1 MCIRD
6 SGHSMNISF
15 DKQIS
20 SLEREIL
27 LKSVEIHDS
36 GDDFQFELN
45 KFFSQKE
52 IIAIAPRCI
61 RCNMC
66 VDQCPVDAIEP
77 ANIFKIAKIT
87 HDCVKCEI
95 CVQTCP
101 VSAIKLIDNKVS
113 YNHDEGDEAIEYNL
127 ASISRPHRVVRMN
140 DISIDYSDL
149 ANYDNCA
156 KFCPTD
162 AFTLEFKSYF
172 EELGIDVDIELEDDV
187 LYPVINKKLCI
198 GCGACVQFCENDSVK
213 LDRTIGPI
221 VHTKN
226 LEINQDECV
235 NCYLCEENC
244 PVEAIWLDEEKVVL
258 NNDKCIRC
266 INCTS
271 HCPVGALNFVEID

>member
-1 MCIRD
+1 
-6 SGHSMNISF
+6 MNISF

-113 YNHDEGDEAIEYNL
+113 YNHDEGDEDIEYNL

>member
-1 MCIRD
+1 
-6 SGHSMNISF
+6 MNISF

-66 VDQCPVDAIEP
+66 VDQCLVDAIEP

>member
-1 MCIRD
+1 
-6 SGHSMNISF
+6 MNISF

-66 VDQCPVDAIEP
+66 VDQCSVDAIEP

-113 YNHDEGDEAIEYNL
+113 YNHDEGDGAIEYNL

-172 EELGIDVDIELEDDV
+172 EELDIDVDIELEDDV

>member
-1 MCIRD
+1 
-6 SGHSMNISF
+6 MNISF

-87 HDCVKCEI
+87 PDCVKCEI

-127 ASISRPHRVVRMN
+127 ASISRPHRVIRMN
-140 DISIDYSDL
+140 DIFIDYSDL

-172 EELGIDVDIELEDDV
+172 EELGIDVDIELENDV

>member
-1 MCIRD
+1 
-6 SGHSMNISF
+6 MNISF

-244 PVEAIWLDEEKVVL
+244 PVEAIWLGEEKVVL

>member
-1 MCIRD
+1 MV
-6 SGHSMNISF
+6 GNSMDVSF
-15 DKQIS
+15 DKQIK

-45 KFFSQKE
+45 NFASQEE

-87 HDCVKCEI
+87 QQCVKCEI

-113 YNHDEGDEAIEYNL
+113 YDSEEGDTAIEYNL
-127 ASISRPHRVVRMN
+127 ASINRPHRVVRMN
-140 DISIDYSDL
+140 DISIDYSNL
-149 ANYDNCA
+149 GNYDNCA
-156 KFCPTD
+156 KFCPTK

-172 EELGIDVDIELEDDV
+172 EDLNIGIELEDDI
-187 LYPVINKKLCI
+187 LYPAIDEKLCI
-198 GCGACVQFCENDSVK
+198 GCGACVQFCENDSIK
-213 LDRTIGPI
+213 LNRTIGPV

-226 LEINQDECV
+226 LQVNSDVCV
-235 NCYLCEENC
+235 SCYLCEENC
-244 PVEAIWLDEEKVVL
+244 PVEAICLEDDKVVL
-258 NNDKCIRC
+258 NDDKCIRC

-271 HCPVGALNFVEID
+271 HCPVGALNFVNIG

>member
-1 MCIRD
+1 
-6 SGHSMNISF
+6 MNISF

-87 HDCVKCEI
+87 PDCVKCEI

-140 DISIDYSDL
+140 DIFIDYSDH

-172 EELGIDVDIELEDDV
+172 EELDIDVDIELEDDV

-244 PVEAIWLDEEKVVL
+244 PVEAIWLDKEKVVL

>member
-1 MCIRD
+1 
-6 SGHSMNISF
+6 MNISF

-27 LKSVEIHDS
+27 SKSVEIHDS

>member
-1 MCIRD
+1 
-6 SGHSMNISF
+6 MNISF

-36 GDDFQFELN
+36 GDDFHFELN

>member
-1 MCIRD
+1 
-6 SGHSMNISF
+6 MNISF

-271 HCPVGALNFVEID
+271 HCPVGRLTLLKLTKGVVL

>member
-1 MCIRD
+1 
-6 SGHSMNISF
+6 MNISF

-45 KFFSQKE
+45 KFFFQKE

>member
-1 MCIRD
+1 
-6 SGHSMNISF
+6 MNISF

-172 EELGIDVDIELEDDV
+172 EELGIDVDIKLEDDV

>member
-1 MCIRD
+1 
-6 SGHSMNISF
+6 MNISF

-113 YNHDEGDEAIEYNL
+113 YNHNEGDEAIEYNL

-226 LEINQDECV
+226 LEINQDDCV

>member
-1 MCIRD
+1 
-6 SGHSMNISF
+6 MNISF

-87 HDCVKCEI
+87 PDCVKCEI

-140 DISIDYSDL
+140 DIFIDYSIL
-149 ANYDNCA
+149 
-156 KFCPTD
+156 P
-162 AFTLEFKSYF
+162 
-172 EELGIDVDIELEDDV
+172 I
-187 LYPVINKKLCI
+187 
-198 GCGACVQFCENDSVK
+198 
-213 LDRTIGPI
+213 TI
-221 VHTKN
+221 T
-226 LEINQDECV
+226 
-235 NCYLCEENC
+235 
-244 PVEAIWLDEEKVVL
+244 VL
-258 NNDKCIRC
+258 NFAQLML
-266 INCTS
+266 S
-271 HCPVGALNFVEID
+271 HWSSSPILKN

>member
-1 MCIRD
+1 
-6 SGHSMNISF
+6 MNISF

-244 PVEAIWLDEEKVVL
+244 PVEAIWLDEEKLVL

>member
-1 MCIRD
+1 
-6 SGHSMNISF
+6 MNISF
-15 DKQIS
+15 DKQIG

>member
-1 MCIRD
+1 
-6 SGHSMNISF
+6 MNISF

-172 EELGIDVDIELEDDV
+172 EELCIDVDIELEDDV

>member
-1 MCIRD
+1 
-6 SGHSMNISF
+6 MNISF

-162 AFTLEFKSYF
+162 AFALEFKSYF

>member
-1 MCIRD
+1 
-6 SGHSMNISF
+6 MNISF

-20 SLEREIL
+20 SLEREVL

>member
-1 MCIRD
+1 
-6 SGHSMNISF
+6 MNISF

-36 GDDFQFELN
+36 VDDFQFELN

-87 HDCVKCEI
+87 PDCVKCEI

>member
-1 MCIRD
+1 
-6 SGHSMNISF
+6 MNISF

-226 LEINQDECV
+226 LEINQYECV

>member
-1 MCIRD
+1 
-6 SGHSMNISF
+6 MNISF

-244 PVEAIWLDEEKVVL
+244 PVEAIWLDEEKVAL

>member
-1 MCIRD
+1 
-6 SGHSMNISF
+6 MNISF

-113 YNHDEGDEAIEYNL
+113 YNHDEGDDAIEYNL

-172 EELGIDVDIELEDDV
+172 EELDIDVDIELEDDV

>member
-1 MCIRD
+1 
-6 SGHSMNISF
+6 MNISF

-66 VDQCPVDAIEP
+66 VDQCPVDVIEP

>member
-1 MCIRD
+1 
-6 SGHSMNISF
+6 MNISF

-87 HDCVKCEI
+87 PDCVKCEI

-226 LEINQDECV
+226 LEINQDGCV

>member
-1 MCIRD
+1 
-6 SGHSMNISF
+6 MNISF

-226 LEINQDECV
+226 LEINQDDCV

>member
-1 MCIRD
+1 
-6 SGHSMNISF
+6 MNISF

-226 LEINQDECV
+226 LEINQDDCV

-244 PVEAIWLDEEKVVL
+244 PVEAIWLDEEKVVF

>member
-1 MCIRD
+1 
-6 SGHSMNISF
+6 MNISF

-162 AFTLEFKSYF
+162 AFILEFKSYF

>member
-1 MCIRD
+1 
-6 SGHSMNISF
+6 MNISF

-87 HDCVKCEI
+87 PDCVKCEI

-113 YNHDEGDEAIEYNL
+113 YNHDEGDEVIEYNL

-140 DISIDYSDL
+140 DIFIDYSDL

>member
-1 MCIRD
+1 
-6 SGHSMNISF
+6 MNISF

-87 HDCVKCEI
+87 PDCVKCEI

-140 DISIDYSDL
+140 DIFIDYSDL

-198 GCGACVQFCENDSVK
+198 GCGACVQFCEKDSVK

-244 PVEAIWLDEEKVVL
+244 PVEAIWLDKEKVVL

>member
-1 MCIRD
+1 
-6 SGHSMNISF
+6 MNISF

-198 GCGACVQFCENDSVK
+198 GCEACVQFCENDSVK

>member
-1 MCIRD
+1 
-6 SGHSMNISF
+6 MNISF

-172 EELGIDVDIELEDDV
+172 EELGIDVDIELENDV

>member
-1 MCIRD
+1 
-6 SGHSMNISF
+6 MNISF

-101 VSAIKLIDNKVS
+101 VSAIKLINNKVS

-213 LDRTIGPI
+213 LDRTIGHI